1 MINFHMLLQRG
12 RFVKGLDTLVTLVG
26 RGLVGGLRPVGVD
39 SGQVSGEVTASLEHF
54 GTVRAGIPFF

>member
-1 MINFHMLLQRG
+1 M
-12 RFVKGLDTLVTLVG
+12 KGLDTLVTLVG